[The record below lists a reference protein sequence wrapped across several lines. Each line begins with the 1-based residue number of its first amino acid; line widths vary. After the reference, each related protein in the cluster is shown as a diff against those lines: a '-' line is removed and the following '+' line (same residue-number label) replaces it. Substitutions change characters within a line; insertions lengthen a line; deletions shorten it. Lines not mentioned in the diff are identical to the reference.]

1 MNSDRFTKVFVSYT
15 LRDACV
21 TVEKLRA
28 LKRQLPLGYDS
39 FVDIIDNDS
48 EDKQERVDYELEHCK
63 KMLLV
68 KSENIQ
74 NSDWVRHELFKAWSL
89 KLPIEEISTDIRI
102 SETMSRHRVFI
113 SYHHQNDQW
122 AKDRLI
128 ELNDKFNFFIDCS
141 VDTGDIPDDW
151 DDQHIRME
159 IRDNYLRD
167 STVTLL
173 LVGEETKN
181 RKHIDWELYSSMFDG
196 TRNKKSGIVVIMLP
210 STNCTYCQASHA
222 GEKESIYSNVD
233 TWTTVNTRVEFE
245 RRFPY
250 MPARII
256 DNLLAPNVKIS
267 VTNWNDL
274 SVEKLSILIDNAAN
288 DRASNQYDMS
298 RAMKR
303 KNS

>member
-1 MNSDRFTKVFVSYT
+1 MSSDRFTKVFVSYT

-21 TVEKLRA
+21 TIEKLMA
-28 LKRQLPLGYDS
+28 LKRQMPLGYDS

-63 KMLLV
+63 KMLLI

-74 NSDWVRHELFKAWSL
+74 TSDWVRHELFKAWSL
-89 KLPIEEISTDIRI
+89 KLPIEEISADIRI
-102 SETMSRHRVFI
+102 SETMPRHKVFI

-122 AKDRLI
+122 AKDRLM

-141 VDTGDIPDDW
+141 VDKGDVPDDW
-151 DDQHIRME
+151 DDRHIWTE

-173 LVGEETKN
+173 LVGEETKS
-181 RKHIDWELYSSMFDG
+181 RKHIDWEQFSSMFDG
-196 TRNKKSGIVVIMLP
+196 KKNKKSGILVIMLP

-222 GEKESIYSNVD
+222 GEKESIFSNID
-233 TWTTVNTRVEFE
+233 NLTTVNTRAEFE

-250 MPARII
+250 IPARII
-256 DNLLAPNVKIS
+256 DNLLASNVKIS
-267 VTNWNDL
+267 VANWNEL
-274 SVEKLSILIDNAAN
+274 SIEKLSVLIDNAAY
-288 DRASNQYDMS
+288 DRATNQYDMT
-298 RAMKR
+298 RKNKR